1 MSTFRLAIKN
11 LFNKPM
17 NLILSL
23 ILFSLGVG
31 LISFLLLF
39 NKQLN
44 EKFQNNLADID
55 LVIGAK
61 GSPLQ
66 LILCN
71 MYHVDNPT
79 GNINIK
85 DAKPFLN
92 PKHPLIAK
100 AVPLSLGDSYRSY
113 RIIGTNHDILE
124 IYNGSIDKG
133 RLWKKDLEVVIGN
146 QVANKASLK
155 IGDSFVSSHG
165 FTDDEDLAH
174 DHAKFKVVGILKPT
188 GSVIDQ
194 LILTNTASIWEM
206 HDHPESGPIIIKEGE
221 EHKHEEKE
229 KHDHNTAHHDDHES
243 HDHEGEHD
251 HHDHAETEHNHSN
264 HDDHESDTVEVA
276 DDGHIHDNSITDLLS
291 HEDKQITSILIK
303 YKNKKS
309 LPALN
314 MPRSINENT
323 AMQAASPAYEINK
336 LYSMI
341 GTGTETIRSIAI
353 LIALVSLISIFISLY
368 SSLKEKKYELALMRV
383 LGSGRS
389 NLFLLILFEGI
400 IIAILGWVLGT
411 LISHIGLAFMGHYLS
426 EDFRYSFDAWRM
438 ISEEWWIL
446 LVSIALG
453 IVAALIPAYSAY
465 NTDINKTLGKQ

>member
-1 MSTFRLAIKN
+1 MSTLKLAIKN
-11 LFNKPM
+11 LFNKPL
-17 NLILSL
+17 NLLLSL

-44 EKFQNNLADID
+44 EKFQANLADID

-92 PKHPLIAK
+92 PRHPLIAK

-113 RIIGTNHDILE
+113 RIVGTNEGILDI
-124 IYNGSIDKG
+124 YKASIATG
-133 RLWKKDLEVVIGN
+133 QLWKKDLEVTIGK
-146 QVANKASLK
+146 QVADRAGLK
-155 IGDSFVSSHG
+155 IGDMFTSSHG
-165 FTDDEDLAH
+165 FVEDDDMAH

-188 GSVIDQ
+188 GAVVDQ

-206 HDHPESGPIIIKEGE
+206 HDHDTGPKIIKEGE
-221 EHKHEEKE
+221 IG
-229 KHDHNTAHHDDHES
+229 DN
-243 HDHEGEHD
+243 HDHEED
-251 HHDHAETEHNHSN
+251 HTDHKEVEKNGDHNHITA
-264 HDDHESDTVEVA
+264 HEASDN
-276 DDGHIHDNSITDLLS
+276 HIHDNSNQDLLA
-291 HEDKQITSILIK
+291 HDDRQITSILIK

-314 MPRSINENT
+314 LPRSINENT
-323 AMQAASPAYEINK
+323 AMQASSPAYEINK

-341 GTGTETIRSIAI
+341 GTGTETIRTIAI
-353 LIALVSLISIFISLY
+353 LIAIVSLISIFISLY
-368 SSLKEKKYELALMRV
+368 SSMKERKYELAIMRV

-389 NLFLLILFEGI
+389 NLFILIIFEGI
-400 IIAILGWVLGT
+400 IIALLGWILGT
-411 LISHIGLAFMGHYLS
+411 LMSHIGLGVMGQYIS
-426 EDFRYSFDAWRM
+426 DDFRYTFDAGKM
-438 ISEEWWIL
+438 IIEEWWL
-446 LVSIALG
+446 LIISIALG
-453 IVAALIPAYSAY
+453 IVAAIIPAYSAA
-465 NTDINKTLGKQ
+465 NTDINKTLGRQ

>member
-1 MSTFRLAIKN
+1 MSTLSLAIKN
-11 LFNKPM
+11 LFNKPL
-17 NLILSL
+17 NLLLSL

-44 EKFQNNLADID
+44 EKFQANLANID

-92 PKHPLIAK
+92 SKHPLIQK

-113 RIIGTNHDILE
+113 RIVGTNEGLLE
-124 IYNGSIDKG
+124 IYKASIESGK
-133 RLWKKDLEVVIGN
+133 LWKNDLDVTIGK
-146 QVANKASLK
+146 QVADKTGLK
-155 IGDSFVSSHG
+155 IGNTFVSSHG
-165 FTDDEDLAH
+165 FVEDEDLAH

-188 GSVIDQ
+188 GSVVDQ

-206 HDHPESGPIIIKEGE
+206 HDHENGPTIIEDKDSKEHEHENHDHADKTPTKEGHNHSEENHDHSAE
-221 EHKHEEKE
+221 EHEHNNAKE
-229 KHDHNTAHHDDHES
+229 DHSTEQHLDHDHN
-243 HDHEGEHD
+243 
-251 HHDHAETEHNHSN
+251 NSN
-264 HDDHESDTVEVA
+264 E
-276 DDGHIHDNSITDLLS
+276 DLLN
-291 HEDKQITSILIK
+291 HPDRQITSILVK

-323 AMQAASPAYEINK
+323 AMQASSPAYEINK

-353 LIALVSLISIFISLY
+353 LIALVSIISIFISLY
-368 SSLKEKKYELALMRV
+368 SSMKERKYELALMRV
-383 LGSGRS
+383 LGSGRGRI
-389 NLFLLILFEGI
+389 FMLIIFEGV
-400 IIAILGWVLGT
+400 IIALLGWVIGT
-411 LISHIGLAFMGHYLS
+411 ILSHVGLALMGQYIS
-426 EDFRYSFDAWRM
+426 EDFRYTFDAWKM
-438 ISEEWWIL
+438 IGEEWIM
-446 LVSIALG
+446 LVISVILG
-453 IVAALIPAYSAY
+453 IVAALIPAYGAS
-465 NTDINKTLGKQ
+465 NTDINKTLGNQQ